1 MSEDTLTRE
10 EILENL
16 VKAIDIHASIG
27 LFVGKRL
34 CEQCETPEEDW
45 TERRKNISNQMKKLL
60 TKYDFAKFLPRD
72 ELGISVL
79 SIVRYIIKIQ
89 NSFRQLLVMID
100 MIRGESFGEVYMDAM
115 DALTTKT
122 GKLLNALKNLTAEK
136 ISDDVAAMQQ
146 LEVIVRLE
154 REMDEANIV
163 ICRQITVATEGETGY
178 TCYIMRK
185 IVSELEHISDYV
197 KEAAEIIIDI

>member
-1 MSEDTLTRE
+1 MSEDVLTRE
-10 EILENL
+10 EILGKL
-16 VKAIDIHASIG
+16 VKTIEIHASIG

-34 CEQCETPEEDW
+34 CETCDTPEEDW
-45 TERRKNISNQMKKLL
+45 AERRKNISNQMKKLL
-60 TKYDFAKFLPRD
+60 TQYDFAKSLPRN

-79 SIVRYIIKIQ
+79 SVLRYIIKIQ

-100 MIRGESFGEVYMDAM
+100 MIRGESFGEVFMDEMDAIS
-115 DALTTKT
+115 TKT
-122 GKLLNALKNLTAEK
+122 RKILNALKNLTTEK
-136 ISDDVAAMQQ
+136 VSDNEAAMDQ
-146 LEVIVRLE
+146 LEIIVKLE

-163 ICRQITVATEGETGY
+163 ICRQISVTTESETGY

-185 IVSELEHISDYV
+185 IVSELEHISDFV

>member
-1 MSEDTLTRE
+1 MSEDILKRE
-10 EILENL
+10 EIFEKL
-16 VKAIDIHASIG
+16 VKTIDIHASIG

-34 CEQCETPEEDW
+34 CETCDTPEEDW
-45 TERRKNISNQMKKLL
+45 AERRKNISGQMRKLL
-60 TKYDFAKFLPRD
+60 TQYDFAKFLPRD

-79 SIVRYIIKIQ
+79 SVLRYIIKIQ

-100 MIRGESFGEVYMDAM
+100 MIRGESFGEVFMDEM
-115 DALTTKT
+115 DTISTKT
-122 GKLLNALKNLTAEK
+122 GKILNALKNLTAAK
-136 ISDDVAAMQQ
+136 ISDDDESMEQ
-146 LEVIVRLE
+146 LEVIVKLE

-163 ICRQITVATEGETGY
+163 ICRQISVTTESETGY